1 MGPWSRGA
9 APERRWISRSS
20 WCDSSW
26 GTARAPTSKPLSSV
40 PEAAGFLE
48 NLSCIARGSGL
59 PYSSSSIFE
68 PEDVESAKR
77 RLDLVRERIQR
88 AALRRGRN
96 PNVVTLIAVPR
107 NMLDD
112 RLLALAELGRPVFGE
127 DGVQEAGRQLTE

>member
-1 MGPWSRGA
+1 MGPWSRRA

-26 GTARAPTSKPLSSV
+26 GTERATTSKPLSSV

-48 NLSCIARGSGL
+48 HLSCIARGSGL
-59 PYSSSSIFE
+59 PYSSSSMFE
-68 PEDVESAKR
+68 PEGVESAKR

-96 PNVVTLIAVPR
+96 PNVVTLIAVSKTMPA
-107 NMLDD
+107 D
-112 RLLALAELGRPVFGE
+112 RVLTLAELGQWVFGE
-127 DGVQEAGRQLTE
+127 NRVQEATGK